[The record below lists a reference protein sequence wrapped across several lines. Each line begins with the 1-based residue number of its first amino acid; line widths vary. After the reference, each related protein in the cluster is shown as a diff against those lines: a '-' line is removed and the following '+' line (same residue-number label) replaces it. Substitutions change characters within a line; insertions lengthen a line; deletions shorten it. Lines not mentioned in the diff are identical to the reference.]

1 MIQLSKRLQ
10 AVADYVSKGTTVA
23 DIGTDHGYIPIYLT
37 VNNICKKAYAM
48 DVRKGPLEH
57 AKANIERMGLSDRI
71 EARLSDGLSKL
82 QSGEAD
88 TVVISGMGGHL
99 TTEILEAGKDAL
111 ESVEELVLC
120 PHADVDVV
128 RHYLHDNNYMIE
140 KETMLIDEGKF
151 YNIIKAHRG
160 SEVYDRE
167 VYYQYGKK
175 LLEQQDSVLKE
186 FLDIE
191 RDKYLRVRDI
201 LKNNDNEAGQKR
213 LIQVEEII
221 KYMDEGLE
229 FFK

>member
-10 AVADYVSKGTTVA
+10 AVADYVSKGTSVA

-37 VNNICKKAYAM
+37 ANNICTKAYAM

-71 EARLSDGLSKL
+71 EVRLSDGLKEL
-82 QSGEAD
+82 HKGEAD
-88 TVVISGMGGHL
+88 SVVISGMGGYL
-99 TTEILEAGKDAL
+99 TTEILQAGKEAL
-111 ESVEELVLC
+111 ESVSELVLC

-128 RHYLHDNNYMIE
+128 RHYLHNNGFAIE
-140 KETMLIDEGKF
+140 EEKMLIDEDKF
-151 YNIIKAHRG
+151 YNIIKAYRG
-160 SEVYDRE
+160 SETYERE
-167 VYYQYGKK
+167 VFYRYGKK
-175 LLEQQDSVLKE
+175 LLEQKDETLKT

-191 RDKYLRVRDI
+191 KGKYLRVRDI
-201 LKNNDNEAGQKR
+201 LKDKDNEAKQKR
-213 LIQVEEII
+213 LPEVEEIL

>member
-10 AVADYVSKGTTVA
+10 AVADYVTKGTTVA

-71 EARLSDGLSKL
+71 EVRLSDGLSKL

-128 RHYLHDNNYMIE
+128 RHYLYDNNYMIE

-191 RDKYLRVRDI
+191 REKYLRVRDI

>member
-10 AVADYVSKGTTVA
+10 AVADYVTKGTTVA

-71 EARLSDGLSKL
+71 EVRLSDGLSKL
-82 QSGEAD
+82 QCGEAD

>member
-1 MIQLSKRLQ
+1 
-10 AVADYVSKGTTVA
+10 
-23 DIGTDHGYIPIYLT
+23 
-37 VNNICKKAYAM
+37 
-48 DVRKGPLEH
+48 
-57 AKANIERMGLSDRI
+57 
-71 EARLSDGLSKL
+71 
-82 QSGEAD
+82 
-88 TVVISGMGGHL
+88 
-99 TTEILEAGKDAL
+99 
-111 ESVEELVLC
+111 
-120 PHADVDVV
+120 
-128 RHYLHDNNYMIE
+128 MIE